1 MADSKHTITINT
13 KATPNPSTPTQTV
26 APSQVTR
33 PEFTQG
39 ERQSMVN
46 KQAHTIRDEQAAQGI
61 SIPWGDAFRQA
72 NEEWKTNTE
81 AANALA
87 DTEHES
93 IINPA
98 SQVISDEI
106 VGAEPLEDDSVFG
119 SIDTDS
125 IDSAAI
131 EEALDGIFDNINEV
145 IEGYDPHDRP
155 ESNMPAKWWEAEMT
169 PSDDSDSVVDSSDDD
184 DADSI
189 FETSNSI
196 YGEGESE
203 PEEPIVP
210 SGTGVPVED
219 EMSDAADVL
228 SGDPGEIRMGEAD
241 GLSGASLIDSLV
253 GGMPDYGR
261 RFDGGEVHDA
271 MLAGVSSSSPSA
283 ATAIQAT
290 GALALAPA
298 KAGRDAAASQLE
310 KGALAA
316 KIGVAYATEGEIMPF
331 NEQQGGQGDDGGGG
345 DVVGAAMSMF
355 GGDEGGGGEG
365 GGGGGI
371 DEMVGQAIDDIFMA
385 PLKPIDFFIDSLE
398 DVVDTLAEWTQALEG
413 SFDEVM
419 GFSGAMVSA
428 RVETELGL
436 LQKRMER
443 ADELGAEFAEF
454 ESARGGLL
462 LAFEDLKT
470 VLLKI
475 FMPVVKV
482 GLKIMT
488 KILDIIVWIL
498 ELINDLKNAMI
509 EMMIQVLEVLAWIP
523 GLGAAAGF
531 AISVLEDIRGNTDA
545 APTNP
550 DHLGAWLGNPQDAL
564 VPLH

>member
-33 PEFTQG
+33 PAFDQG

-46 KQAHTIRDEQAAQGI
+46 KQAHSIRDEQAAQGI

-87 DTEHES
+87 DTENES

-98 SQVISDEI
+98 SQTLD
-106 VGAEPLEDDSVFG
+106 GLDFG
-119 SIDTDS
+119 PIDTDS
-125 IDSAAI
+125 IDAADI
-131 EEALDGIFDNINEV
+131 EAALDGIFDNINEV
-145 IEGYDPHDRP
+145 IENYDPTGRP
-155 ESNMPAKWWEAEMT
+155 IADIFEI
-169 PSDDSDSVVDSSDDD
+169 
-184 DADSI
+184 ADSQA
-189 FETSNSI
+189 
-196 YGEGESE
+196 GEGGESGGLIV
-203 PEEPIVP
+203 PVP

-219 EMSDAADVL
+219 EMSDAAAVL
-228 SGDPGEIRMGEAD
+228 SGDPGEIRMGETD
-241 GLSGASLIDSLV
+241 GFSGASMIDSIV

-271 MLAGVSSSSPSA
+271 ALAGVSGSSSSA
-283 ATAIQAT
+283 STAIQAT
-290 GALALAPA
+290 GALALAPS
-298 KAGRDAAASQLE
+298 KAGRDAAAAQLE
-310 KGALAA
+310 KAALAA
-316 KIGVAYATEGEIMPF
+316 KIGVAYATGGEVMPF
-331 NEQQGGQGDDGGGG
+331 NESGGEGGGGG
-345 DVVGAAMSMF
+345 DGDIVSTAMSMF
-355 GGDEGGGGEG
+355 GGDGDGGEG
-365 GGGGGI
+365 GGGGGV
-371 DEMVGQAIDDIFMA
+371 DEMVGQAIDEIFAA
-385 PLKPIDFFIDSLE
+385 PLKPIDFFIDSVE
-398 DVVDTLAEWTQALEG
+398 AAVDTLAEWTAAIEQ

-419 GFSGAMVSA
+419 GFSGAMVGA
-428 RVETELGL
+428 RVETELML

-443 ADELGAEFAEF
+443 ADELGGEFAEF

-462 LAFEDLKT
+462 ASFEDLKT

-475 FMPVVKV
+475 FMPIVKV
-482 GLKIMT
+482 GLKVVT

-509 EMMIQVLEVLAWIP
+509 EMMIQVLEVLAYIP

-531 AISVLEDIRGNTDA
+531 AISVLEDIRGNTDT

-550 DHLGAWLGNPQDAL
+550 DHLGAWLGNPRDAL